1 LLEGHNA
8 VGERVEIGHDVGRR
22 HGPLRSGVD
31 VHHPRAPTQRDDLR
45 NPRRLLAREDIHRE
59 PETTEMSRDL
69 AHVDVHPARLLASQR
84 GQRTGVNGDDAD
96 ALHAVSPAAARGRPR
111 TPSNVIDA
119 AHERRGAAP
128 PRTTLW
134 KCSIIA
140 RYGSTPPAT
149 ISSIC
154 PSRRRS
160 AIVESPG
167 PGV

>member
-1 LLEGHNA
+1 
-8 VGERVEIGHDVGRR
+8 VGRR

-96 ALHAVSPAAARGRPR
+96 ALQAGRAAGAGGRWTPR
-111 TPSNVIDA
+111 RSVTEGAP
-119 AHERRGAAP
+119 ERPGPDP

-160 AIVESPG
+160 PIVESPG